1 MSIEVDRRA
10 ALVSL
15 GALGLGI
22 AGATAAPSRSLPG
35 FDPTIGEFT
44 LGPLPYAPEALEPY
58 LDAETMRI
66 HHDKHH
72 AGYVAGLNKA
82 LAELAKARDAGDFA
96 LVKHWSRELTFH
108 GAGHLN
114 HTLFWHCMAPA
125 GHGGGGLPSGALA
138 KAIDAQ
144 FGSFD
149 KFAANFK
156 AAAGA
161 VEGGGWAQLVL
172 EPASKRL
179 FIIQMEKQQDMF
191 LPGAVPLLGVDVWE
205 HAYYLRYQNRRAD
218 YVSAFI
224 NVIHWAQVGAWYD
237 EAVG

>member
-1 MSIEVDRRA
+1 MTHGVDRRA
-10 ALVSL
+10 MLVSL
-15 GALGLGI
+15 GAIGLAASG
-22 AGATAAPSRSLPG
+22 AGARPARGLPG
-35 FDPTIGEFT
+35 YDPALGEFT
-44 LGPLPYAPEALEPY
+44 LDPLPYAPEALEPH

-66 HHDKHH
+66 HHGKHH
-72 AGYVAGLNKA
+72 AAYVAGLNKA

-96 LVKHWSRELTFH
+96 LVKHWSREVTFH

-114 HTLFWHCMAPA
+114 HTLFWRCMAPA
-125 GHGGGGLPSGALA
+125 GHGGGGVPSGALA

-149 KFAANFK
+149 KFAAHFK

-161 VEGGGWAQLVL
+161 VEGGGWAHLVL

-179 FIIQMEKQQDMF
+179 IIIQMEKQQDMF
-191 LPGAVPLLGVDVWE
+191 LPGATPLLGIDVWE

-218 YVSAFI
+218 YVGAFM
-224 NVIHWAQVGAWYD
+224 NVINWPQVGAWYD
-237 EAVG
+237 EAAG